1 MRLHL
6 TAAQYAD
13 LRAYL
18 FDAAERIGFLFT
30 RPVGPDQDAHVAE
43 VRLLADHDYLQRDRH
58 GVELA
63 EHVRPELIRTAHQHG
78 YAVVEAHTHDWPG
91 ARTRFSTT
99 DLDGLGDIGPHMTW
113 RLPGRPYTA
122 LVLGPDSFDALQWH
136 PNGEVT
142 TIDAL
147 IINGEHQSP
156 TGLSIARLAD
166 VRSGSP
172 T

>member
-1 MRLHL
+1 MHLHL
-6 TAAQYAD
+6 TAGQYAN
-13 LRAYL
+13 LQAYL
-18 FDAAERIGFLFT
+18 SDAAERIAFLFT
-30 RPVGPDQDAHVAE
+30 RPAGAGPNAHVA
-43 VRLLADHDYLQRDRH
+43 
-58 GVELA
+58 ELA
-63 EHVRPELIRTAHQHG
+63 EHVRPELIRTAHHNE
-78 YAVVEAHTHDWPG
+78 YAVVEAHAHDWPG
-91 ARTRFSTT
+91 ARTRLSLT
-99 DLDGLGDIGPHMTW
+99 DLDGLGDVGPHMTW

-147 IINGEHQSP
+147 IVDGEHLSP